1 MDIELYYEEYGT
13 GEPLVL
19 LHGNNEDSTYFKH
32 QIEYFSKKYR
42 VIAVDTR
49 GHGRSPRGDGDFTL
63 ARFSEDLL
71 GFLNSHSIETPNI
84 LGFSDGGNI
93 ALLFALKHPE
103 RVKCLILNGA
113 NLYAKGVKPSVQIP
127 TVVEYYAALLAAKW
141 SPKVQ
146 RHAAMLG
153 LMVLEPNIKPEELHR
168 LRIKTLVIAGDRDM
182 IKDSHTRL
190 IHKSIPGAK
199 LAILPGDHFIAA
211 KEPDMFNQAVD
222 EFLSESLGESE
233 IRRGAQDES

>member
-19 LHGNNEDSTYFKH
+19 LHGNNEDSPYFKH
-32 QIEYFSKKYR
+32 QIAYFSKKYR

-49 GHGRSPRGDGDFTL
+49 GHGRSPRGDGDFTI

-71 GFLNSHSIETPNI
+71 GFFNSHNIETANV

-182 IKDSHTRL
+182 
-190 IHKSIPGAK
+190 
-199 LAILPGDHFIAA
+199 
-211 KEPDMFNQAVD
+211 FNQAVD
-222 EFLSESLGESE
+222 EFLSASL
-233 IRRGAQDES
+233 